1 MHRFVTLGSL
11 IDLSAQ
17 EKKLCD
23 RFDEFLFF
31 FDILSINIALTH
43 VG

>member
-17 EKKLCD
+17 EKNCD

-43 VG
+43 VS